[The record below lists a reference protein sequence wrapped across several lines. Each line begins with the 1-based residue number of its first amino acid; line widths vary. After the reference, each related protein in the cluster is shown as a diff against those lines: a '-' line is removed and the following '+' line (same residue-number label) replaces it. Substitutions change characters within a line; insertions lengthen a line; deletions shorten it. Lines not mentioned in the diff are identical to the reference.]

1 MKKGSPVYVLHDILP
16 LDVVYIINSFV
27 PKQSKQK
34 KEVSP
39 SMQKQLTKIQTT
51 FLKGK
56 NNMYMRELID
66 FCLD

>member
-1 MKKGSPVYVLHDILP
+1 MKKGSPVYVLQEILP
-16 LDVVYIINSFV
+16 LDVVYVISKFI
-27 PKQSKQK
+27 PKESKQK

-56 NNMYMRELID
+56 SGMYMRELLD

>member
-16 LDVVYIINSFV
+16 LDVVYVISSFV